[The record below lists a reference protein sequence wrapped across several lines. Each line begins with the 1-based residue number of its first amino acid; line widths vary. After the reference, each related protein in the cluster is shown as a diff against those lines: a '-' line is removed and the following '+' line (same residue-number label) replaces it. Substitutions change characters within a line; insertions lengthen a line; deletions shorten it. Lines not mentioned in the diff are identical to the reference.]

1 MSNAAVL
8 LDARHPTTS
17 TTLVTGDKTKAAQA
31 ANHACTPAAQVGAVR
46 GMVSGAPSRRFG
58 LLRPPGAPVDLD
70 VRAPVARRQVLE
82 HRERDLWS
90 MCAVDAVID
99 ACREDS
105 TSSSLAG
112 CGLPRRQG
120 QRKADHCWSAS
131 CEHCLLCCC
140 CWWSSTI
147 ANHAK
152 RQRLSELWLL
162 LLQRPRGA
170 FCV

>member
-1 MSNAAVL
+1 MPGIRRRRRRWSLATRRRLRKQRTMPAHRPL
-8 LDARHPTTS
+8 RWERFEAWC
-17 TTLVTGDKTKAAQA
+17 LV
-31 ANHACTPAAQVGAVR
+31 P
-46 GMVSGAPSRRFG
+46 RREG
-58 LLRPPGAPVDLD
+58 LGLFRPPGAPVDLD

-99 ACREDS
+99 ACREGS